1 MENSLAVFNW
11 ASDVMNVM
19 GRTPQTEEEQMAVVN
34 ALSSPNGG
42 ISDLI
47 NQEVELVNY
56 YLEKTT
62 LTDKDT
68 GEVKETMR
76 AVIITSSGESYGG
89 CSKGLINSLKAI
101 ITVYGP
107 AEAWKAP
114 LKVKVLTEKVG
125 KGTMYKL
132 RVVK

>member
-11 ASDVMNVM
+11 MSEVMNVM
-19 GRTPQTEEEQMAVVN
+19 GRTPQTDEEQIAVVN
-34 ALSSPNGG
+34 ALSSPDGG

-47 NQEVELVNY
+47 NQEIELTNY
-56 YLEKTT
+56 YIEKTT
-62 LTDKDT
+62 LTDKET
-68 GEVKETMR
+68 GEVKEALR
-76 AVIITSSGESYGG
+76 AVLITASGESYGG

-107 AEAWKAP
+107 AEVWKAP
-114 LKVKVLTEKVG
+114 LRVKVVTDKVG
-125 KGTMYKL
+125 RGTMYKL

>member
-1 MENSLAVFNW
+1 MENALAVFNW

-19 GRTPQTEEEQMAVVN
+19 GRTPQTDEEQMAVVN

-42 ISDLI
+42 LSDLI

-56 YLEKTT
+56 YIEKTV

-68 GEVKETMR
+68 GEVKEAMR
-76 AVIITSSGESYGG
+76 AVIITSSGESYGS
-89 CSKGLINSLKAI
+89 CSKGLINSLKAV

-107 AEAWKAP
+107 AEVWKSP
-114 LKVKVLTEKVG
+114 VKVKVITEKVG
-125 KGTMYKL
+125 KGSMYKL

>member
-11 ASDVMNVM
+11 TSDVMNVM
-19 GRTPQTEEEQMAVVN
+19 GRTPQTDEEQIAVVN
-34 ALSSPNGG
+34 ALSSPDGG

-47 NQEVELVNY
+47 NQEIDLVNY
-56 YLEKTT
+56 YIEKTT
-62 LTDKDT
+62 LTDKES
-68 GEVKETMR
+68 GEVKETLR
-76 AVIITSSGESYGG
+76 AVLITSSGESYGG

-107 AEAWKAP
+107 AEVWKVP
-114 LKVKVLTEKVG
+114 VRVKVVAEKVG
-125 KGTMYKL
+125 RGTMYKL